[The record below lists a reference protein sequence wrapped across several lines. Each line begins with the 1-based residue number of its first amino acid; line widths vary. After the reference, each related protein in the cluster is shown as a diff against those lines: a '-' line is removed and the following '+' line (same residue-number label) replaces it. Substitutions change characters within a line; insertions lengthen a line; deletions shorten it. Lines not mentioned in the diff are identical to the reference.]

1 MKYFVCCY
9 VFMKHAFIR
18 FLLCLKVGFPV
29 VDVPKMAFVQA
40 ESTLSHKRKSS
51 LGNSFQ
57 AKRARLNKITG
68 KILFFVVDFFPFS
81 CSGIYTLTHKVL
93 K

>member
-1 MKYFVCCY
+1 MSL
-9 VFMKHAFIR
+9 R
-18 FLLCLKVGFPV
+18 FFFLFEVGFPI

-40 ESTLSHKRKSS
+40 ESTLSHKRKSN

-68 KILFFVVDFFPFS
+68 KISLLVVLLFLCS
-81 CSGIYTLTHKVL
+81 CTLF
-93 K
+93 

>member
-1 MKYFVCCY
+1 MKCE
-9 VFMKHAFIR
+9 FIR
-18 FLLCLKVGFPV
+18 FLFCLIVGFPV

-40 ESTLSHKRKSS
+40 ESTLSHKRKSN

-68 KILFFVVDFFPFS
+68 KILLFLLTFFLFNAVK
-81 CSGIYTLTHKVL
+81 YTCLCL
-93 K
+93 R

>member
-1 MKYFVCCY
+1 
-9 VFMKHAFIR
+9 
-18 FLLCLKVGFPV
+18 
-29 VDVPKMAFVQA
+29 MAFVQA
-40 ESTLSHKRKSS
+40 ESTLSHKRKSN

-68 KILFFVVDFFPFS
+68 KIFFVVDVD
-81 CSGIYTLTHKVL
+81 CSVVLMLMYIVL

>member
-1 MKYFVCCY
+1 M
-9 VFMKHAFIR
+9 R
-18 FLLCLKVGFPV
+18 FFLCLEVGFPV

-40 ESTLSHKRKSS
+40 ESTLSHKRKSN

-68 KILFFVVDFFPFS
+68 KRLFFVVVVGFFPLS
-81 CSGIYTLTHKVL
+81 CGEMFMLVKKVL
-93 K
+93 N

>member
-1 MKYFVCCY
+1 MCVLDFS
-9 VFMKHAFIR
+9 
-18 FLLCLKVGFPV
+18 LCLKVGFPV

-40 ESTLSHKRKSS
+40 ESTLSHKRKSN

-68 KILFFVVDFFPFS
+68 KIFFVVDFFFV
-81 CSGIYTLTHKVL
+81 CFNVVKYKCFHIWY
-93 K
+93 

>member
-1 MKYFVCCY
+1 
-9 VFMKHAFIR
+9 MKHAFIR

-68 KILFFVVDFFPFS
+68 KILFLLLTFFLFHVVE
-81 CSGIYTLTHKVL
+81 YTRLL
-93 K
+93 IRY

>member
-1 MKYFVCCY
+1 MKCEL
-9 VFMKHAFIR
+9 MR
-18 FLLCLKVGFPV
+18 FFLCLEVGFPV

-40 ESTLSHKRKSS
+40 ESTLSHKRKSN

-68 KILFFVVDFFPFS
+68 KRLFLLLALFLFHVVKYS
-81 CSGIYTLTHKVL
+81 CL
-93 K
+93 

>member
-1 MKYFVCCY
+1 
-9 VFMKHAFIR
+9 
-18 FLLCLKVGFPV
+18 
-29 VDVPKMAFVQA
+29 MAFVQA

-68 KILFFVVDFFPFS
+68 KLSFFFFFKLKLTLLFIMSNCLSLYIGAIV
-81 CSGIYTLTHKVL
+81 KVL
-93 K
+93 LFVSLCYWKLQCTSQFEVCVLT